1 MTTIAYRDGV
11 IASDTGMTV
20 AGVKIGTVRK
30 IARNQK
36 GDLCGGAGSAT
47 FVSEFLHWF
56 KNGERGA
63 PPDAVSTDELLDRAV
78 IILYDDPKTI
88 IIHEPGGVHTFTANY
103 YALGTGK
110 EVALG
115 VMWLG
120 GTAGQAVQAGL
131 VHDASTW
138 GTVEVLEAN
147 NGTDHRG
154 RDRGTKRRQLGDKTA
169 GRHIRG

>member
-63 PPDAVSTDELLDRAV
+63 PPDAVSTDELLDRSM

-88 IIHEPGGVHTFTANY
+88 IIHEPGGMSHI
-103 YALGTGK
+103 
-110 EVALG
+110 
-115 VMWLG
+115 
-120 GTAGQAVQAGL
+120 
-131 VHDASTW
+131 H
-138 GTVEVLEAN
+138 
-147 NGTDHRG
+147 
-154 RDRGTKRRQLGDKTA
+154 RQLLCTRHRQGSCAWCNVVRWDCGTSGS
-169 GRHIRG
+169 GRIGTRRLYLGHS